1 MYSFDYDI
9 EEVESS
15 NYDLFNNNNTISLNE
30 TDRLNDIYPFRECE
44 GKILEKM
51 EKFKKFYIS
60 RKNTDKQRKEKEDN
74 IRKKIKSNFH
84 KNILIIINTQLKQ
97 AGSKLY
103 FQSLPQS
110 FISDITKKSNCD
122 VLEITYKDLFEFIHE
137 RIINGK
143 NYKKDKNKAINKAV
157 EKKYIKNIET
167 LKYLENNPEIS
178 EKSGWSRIKNMKYE
192 DLLNAYFKSKEFEQ
206 NIEKL
211 EKKETKNYINDYIHF
226 SLTYIDHYKS
236 FNSTSLLNNN
246 SNNQI
251 NNSNTQS
258 ISYNGTIL
266 SLTSLPFP
274 IY

>member
-1 MYSFDYDI
+1 M
-9 EEVESS
+9 
-15 NYDLFNNNNTISLNE
+15 N
-30 TDRLNDIYPFRECE
+30 
-44 GKILEKM
+44 
-51 EKFKKFYIS
+51 
-60 RKNTDKQRKEKEDN
+60 N

-122 VLEITYKDLFEFIHE
+122 VLEITYEDLFEFIHE

-258 ISYNGTIL
+258 ISYNDTIL
-266 SLTSLPFP
+266 FLTSLPFP